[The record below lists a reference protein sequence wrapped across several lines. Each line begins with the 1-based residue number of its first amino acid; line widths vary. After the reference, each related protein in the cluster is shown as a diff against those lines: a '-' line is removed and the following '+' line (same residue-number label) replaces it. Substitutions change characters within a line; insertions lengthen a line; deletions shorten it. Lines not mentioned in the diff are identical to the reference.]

1 MRSLI
6 CPSTP
11 TSASSA
17 FFCFFLAASFRSRPP
32 GSQEAIIM
40 VSLMNSAI
48 VSAYDFCRISLYAGT
63 SQCLTASK
71 VNLLWLKSQ
80 RFLSLPPQ
88 QRIPLAMSSTTR
100 DTETRS
106 SIDPARPSSRILSD
120 ELSNPDTS
128 VCDVVG
134 DADVEMMRILAS

>member
-17 FFCFFLAASFRSRPP
+17 FFCFFLVASFRSRPP
-32 GSQEAIIM
+32 GSPEAIIM

-63 SQCLTASK
+63 SQRLTASR
-71 VNLLWLKSQ
+71 VNLGWLKSQ
-80 RFLSLPPQ
+80 RFFSLPPSNAFLL
-88 QRIPLAMSSTTR
+88 RCLVRRGTPR
-100 DTETRS
+100 
-106 SIDPARPSSRILSD
+106 PA
-120 ELSNPDTS
+120 
-128 VCDVVG
+128 
-134 DADVEMMRILAS
+134 LASIQHVHRRGFCRMNYQIHTYPCVMSWEMQTSK

>member
-17 FFCFFLAASFRSRPP
+17 FFCFFLAASYRSRPP
-32 GSQEAIIM
+32 GSPEAIIM

-63 SQCLTASK
+63 SQCLTASG
-71 VNLLWLKSQ
+71 VNLGWLKSQ
-80 RFLSLPPQ
+80 RFFSLPPQ

-120 ELSNPDTS
+120 ELSNPHIS

-134 DADVEMMRILAS
+134 DADVEMMPILAS